1 MAKKKATKSKESAEK
16 SDMVKLYEAYFE
28 HVQKVHGV
36 ELVGILDFKC
46 SREEK
51 HALAA
56 DFLKR
61 TFNEFLKMKGMET
74 IEPDVLGVALVL
86 MDTISVQIEKTHKD
100 PTNIGEAV
108 YHK

>member
-1 MAKKKATKSKESAEK
+1 MAKKKVEKKSET

-28 HVQKVHGV
+28 NVQKVHGV
-36 ELVGILDFKC
+36 ELIGILDFKC
-46 SREEK
+46 TREEK